1 LFNPIA
7 DKYLILLFPFFTPGN
22 NRGFNC
28 HNISSINMN
37 DNNYKVNDLL
47 RQLQKID
54 WDEELTKKKQGIKLL
69 ILKDSNVREAVDEL
83 IVCLQMR
90 ALGVI
95 VSKDDAVELLAVHLT
110 TKPMFDAIVA
120 GQNTESNKLHKKINN
135 VLDAMK
141 QYFLQVNSPR

>member
-1 LFNPIA
+1 
-7 DKYLILLFPFFTPGN
+7 
-22 NRGFNC
+22 
-28 HNISSINMN
+28 MN
-37 DNNYKVNDLL
+37 DNNYNVNDLL
-47 RQLQKID
+47 KQLQKID

-90 ALGVI
+90 VHTGVNI
-95 VSKDDAVELLAVHLT
+95 SKDDAVELLAVHLT

-120 GQNTESNKLHKKINN
+120 GRSTESNKLHKKINN

-141 QYFLQVNSPR
+141 QYFLQVNSPDNTIIN

>member
-1 LFNPIA
+1 
-7 DKYLILLFPFFTPGN
+7 
-22 NRGFNC
+22 
-28 HNISSINMN
+28 MN
-37 DNNYKVNDLL
+37 DNNYNVNDLL
-47 RQLQKID
+47 KQLQKID

-90 ALGVI
+90 VHTGVNI
-95 VSKDDAVELLAVHLT
+95 SKDDAVELLAVHLT

-120 GQNTESNKLHKKINN
+120 GRSTESNKLHKKINN

-141 QYFLQVNSPR
+141 QYFLQVNSPDSIKIN